1 MTITASLQFQVSKLP
16 WARYKNRH
24 GSEQNSSPFR
34 KNHHK
39 GSNAMKNLFH
49 SHIAVTLFTALFLLF
64 PVSVFSAKAP
74 IHIEADHMTSTEKSG
89 TVVFT
94 GDVDAKQGD
103 VRIRADKM
111 TVYYTKPD
119 KKKKK
124 TGPKITQQ
132 VRKLICTGNV
142 EVTRGDWLGTG
153 KKMIY
158 LSKER
163 QVILVDNAKAWQ
175 GQNMV
180 SGSKIIY
187 YLDEGR
193 SEVIGRVGSTVSNSG
208 KKKKKS
214 RVNMTIIQK

>member
-1 MTITASLQFQVSKLP
+1 
-16 WARYKNRH
+16 
-24 GSEQNSSPFR
+24 
-34 KNHHK
+34 
-39 GSNAMKNLFH
+39 MKIFFH
-49 SHIAVTLFTALFLLF
+49 SHIAVSLFTALFLLF
-64 PVSVFSAKAP
+64 PVTVFSAKSP
-74 IHIEADHMTSTEKSG
+74 IHIEADHMTSTEKSSS
-89 TVVFT
+89 VVFT

-111 TVYYTKPD
+111 TVYYTRAD

-124 TGPKITQQ
+124 NSPKMAQQ
-132 VRKLICTGNV
+132 VEKLICTGNV

-193 SEVIGRVGSTVSNSG
+193 SEVIGRVGTTVSKSG
-208 KKKKKS
+208 RKKKKA